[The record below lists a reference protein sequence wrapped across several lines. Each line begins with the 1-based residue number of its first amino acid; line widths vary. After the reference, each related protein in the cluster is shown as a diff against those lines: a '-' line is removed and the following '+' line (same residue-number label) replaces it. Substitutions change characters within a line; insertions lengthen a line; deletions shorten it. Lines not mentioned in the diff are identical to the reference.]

1 MRNRYKGF
9 SLVELLIVIA
19 IVAILAA
26 IGYPAYND
34 SVQKTRRANAQAEL
48 IELAAFMERW
58 YTQNFTYQTSGGA
71 DPTLPFTE
79 SPKDGNN
86 KYYDLTIATGT
97 GPDSFTL
104 TATPKNAQSG
114 DKCGT
119 MTYTHTGAY
128 TPAASCW
135 P

>member
-1 MRNRYKGF
+1 MHKRDKGF

-19 IVAILAA
+19 IVSILAA

-48 IELAAFMERW
+48 VELAGFMERW
-58 YTQNFTYQTSGGA
+58 YTQNFTYQTAGGA
-71 DPTLPFTE
+71 DPALPFTE
-79 SPKDGNN
+79 SPKDSNV

-97 GPDSFTL
+97 APDSFTL
-104 TATPKNAQSG
+104 TATPKNAQAS
-114 DKCGT
+114 DTCGT
-119 MTYTHTGAY
+119 MTFTNTGAF
-128 TPAASCW
+128 TPVANCW